1 MKIGILTG
9 SGLSASLVYAM
20 ANKDVVLRDIDLKS
34 LLSSG
39 YVNIDPTPYYRE
51 VVEWFKAN
59 GITHGSVGCNSYN
72 DIGMSLFRQ
81 YGIKPINDI
90 TEILFK
96 EVKKYCL
103 VGWISTSTFRSKIPR
118 SIRVKHISNSDQL
131 IVDRIIFDELSLGIV
146 SEESTNEIRRIVH
159 SLKCEDTVFGC
170 TDLSILVDKMD
181 TNIIDSVQL
190 HLRHFR

>member
-1 MKIGILTG
+1 MKIGIITG
-9 SGLSASLVYAM
+9 SGLSSSLVYAR

-34 LLSSG
+34 LLSNG
-39 YVNIDPTPYYRE
+39 CANINPTPYYRE

-72 DIGMSLFRQ
+72 DIGMSLFKQ

-90 TEILFK
+90 TEILFR

-103 VGWISTSTFRSKIPR
+103 VGWISTSTFRNKIPR
-118 SIRVKHISNSDQL
+118 SIRVKHISDSDQL
-131 IVDRIIFDELSLGIV
+131 IIDRIIFDEFALGIV
-146 SEESTNEIRRIVH
+146 TEESTNEIRRIVY

-170 TDLSILVDKMD
+170 TDLSILVDEMD
-181 TNIIDSVQL
+181 MSIIDSVRL
-190 HLRHFR
+190 HLKHF